1 MAIRVKNIDA
11 DSSLKKERLGL
22 ITSSTLAAVAGILP
36 AACRMDRFYVGATA
50 AVSTL
55 YVTVS
60 INGSAQSVFAA
71 SSISA
76 DGVSFVDPGNQR
88 FISAGSLV
96 EYAVSATAAFAAV
109 SVLGT
114 FKLLD
119 SEK

>member
-1 MAIRVKNIDA
+1 MIRVSNIDPK
-11 DSSLKKERLGL
+11 SSLKKQELGL

-36 AACRMDRFYVGATA
+36 YQCQMDRFYVGATA

-55 YVTVS
+55 YITVS

-71 SSISA
+71 SSVGA
-76 DGVSFVDPGNQR
+76 DGVSFVDPGNDR

-114 FKLLD
+114 YKLRD
-119 SEK
+119 SGK